1 MKTLS
6 SSLLAKPLAGIL
18 FFSVACTT
26 SCTVEDNNED
36 DPNNNIVEVDMAPFV
51 ELGTLGGSG
60 SAGFGV
66 GQYQDEFVV
75 VGEAQNADNEWVAFQ
90 KVIAPNEADI
100 ESLGTLGG
108 SASQLVDVSYT
119 GHVVGTSK
127 SSSGSDRA
135 VYAHLNTN
143 LQELQTATSNAISN
157 AVAVAEVPAGG
168 ILILGNVSE
177 VGSNF
182 GYRPQVW
189 DENGNVLST
198 YDISGTYQDLE
209 AVDING
215 SGTVVVTAG
224 NGDEGYVIENATFT
238 RLSTPTY
245 NKIIPSGIND
255 RGQISVTVYDASG
268 ENFPAI
274 YENGNVTLLQIPP
287 GFTNGGTNDIN
298 GDGTVVGLA
307 SSSTQITPVVW
318 KTDGS
323 VVNLNDLLNISQEEQ
338 NELGYSPYVNTAE
351 AISDGGIITGNGF
364 FNANDPEDAELGQ
377 RRREAYALFPDQY

>member
-1 MKTLS
+1 MNYQSIPKVL
-6 SSLLAKPLAGIL
+6 PLITALCFL
-18 FFSVACTT
+18 FTT
-26 SCTVEDNNED
+26 SCIEEDNIED
-36 DPNNNIVEVDMAPFV
+36 DDSNTELTNVDMSPFV

-60 SAGFGV
+60 SAGFSV
-66 GQYQDEFVV
+66 GQYEDEFVV

-90 KVIAPNEADI
+90 KVIAPNEADM

-108 SASQLVDVSYT
+108 SESQLEGVSYT

-127 SSSGSDRA
+127 NSSGSDRA
-135 VYAHLNTN
+135 VYAHTNTN
-143 LQELQTATSNAISN
+143 PQELQTASSNAISN
-157 AVAVAEVPAGG
+157 AVAVEEIPSGG
-168 ILILGNVSE
+168 VLILGNVSE

-189 DENGNVLST
+189 NEDGNVLNT
-198 YDISGTYQDLE
+198 YDIGGSYQDLE
-209 AVDING
+209 AIDING
-215 SGTVVVTAG
+215 SGTVVVTAE

-245 NKIIPSGIND
+245 DKIIPSGIND

-274 YENGNVTLLQIPP
+274 YENGNVTLLDLPQ
-287 GFTNGGTNDIN
+287 GFSNGGTNDIN
-298 GDGTVVGLA
+298 GDGAVVGLA

-318 KTDGS
+318 KSDGS
-323 VVNLNDLLNISQEEQ
+323 VVNLNDLLEISQEEQ
-338 NELGYSPYVNTAE
+338 DELGYSPYVNTAE

-364 FNANDPEDAELGQ
+364 FNANDPEDADLGQ